1 MAEHEDI
8 YYNPDKL
15 TQKALRFC
23 EEYCVD
29 FNRTAAEIRAG
40 YLPGSGPSF
49 NDPRI
54 EAQITRYKNE
64 HSNRIN
70 LSVAMILQNLVN
82 IANGH
87 QFDHLTVDPND
98 PARFQWDFTKA
109 TENQRR
115 AIKKIKATKYG
126 LEVEMHDAVAAN
138 VKLGQYLRMWSGDE
152 KSNGA
157 DEQTTERIEI
167 TFVDPVKDD

>member
-1 MAEHEDI
+1 MTEETEEF
-8 YYNPDKL
+8 YNPDRL
-15 TQKALRFC
+15 SQKALRFC
-23 EEYCVD
+23 EEYCID
-29 FNRTAAEIRAG
+29 FNKTAAEIRAG
-40 YLPGSGPSF
+40 FLPGAGPSLY
-49 NDPRI
+49 DPRI
-54 EAQITRYKNE
+54 EAQIERNKNE
-64 HSNRIN
+64 HSSRIN
-70 LSVAMILQNLVN
+70 LSVAMVLQNLVN

-87 QFDHLTVDPND
+87 QFDHLTVDAENPG
-98 PARFQWDFTKA
+98 RFTWDFTKA
-109 TENQRR
+109 SENQRR

-157 DEQTTERIEI
+157 DGQTTERIEI